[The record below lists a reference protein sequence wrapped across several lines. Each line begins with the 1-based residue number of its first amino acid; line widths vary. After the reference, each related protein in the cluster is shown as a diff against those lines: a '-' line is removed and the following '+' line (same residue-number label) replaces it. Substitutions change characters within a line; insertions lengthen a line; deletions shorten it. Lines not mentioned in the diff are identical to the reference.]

1 MNKEE
6 LLFLKSKHLNF
17 SDEDLEWVLTHLLI
31 SKEDL
36 DKKSIYV
43 KRFIHEEILPS
54 YCLSEDEYD
63 DACEALIK
71 LNNFER
77 VHDALSLGS
86 KFNQCKYFQLTK
98 RFPDVYYELCQSFDF
113 RDVNDAGYDM
123 ESMAVQ
129 NFCKYAYKYRV
140 FGYLSNLYLLL
151 VRKFGVNL
159 NSDSTD
165 YCFNDCDLSK
175 CCNAEF
181 DASRFCTAHMK
192 IWNLSKCNNAEFD
205 ASRFEASVSFMMK
218 EQSMRVRH
226 DKEVLALRSKE
237 KETCSKYKETVA
249 YVQAKAVENQLLVD
263 ERNALHTQ
271 LLNSGASHKRF
282 KANVSAYISKKNGL
296 IRDLQTQFS
305 ELASKTESR
314 LLEFESKVPL
324 TYGGFSVLES
334 KNKELTE
341 QLLACTAAKG
351 VSDTQ
356 LEECKAEKEDLTEQ
370 LAHTQS
376 LLLQSITSI
385 GKRKRSVFDASQ

>member
-1 MNKEE
+1 MSENVNKEE

-17 SDEDLEWVLTHLLI
+17 SDDDLEWVFTLLKI

-36 DKKSIYV
+36 DKKNIYV
-43 KRFIHEEILPS
+43 KRFIHEHVVHPQSFSGVGVSL
-54 YCLSEDEYD
+54 EDFELAYDDMRRRSEYD
-63 DACEALIK
+63 
-71 LNNFER
+71 
-77 VHDALSLGS
+77 
-86 KFNQCKYFQLTK
+86 QCKYFQLTK
-98 RFPDVYYELCQSFDF
+98 RFPDIYYGLCLKWSFHLHNIISDIIS
-113 RDVNDAGYDM
+113 DIM
-123 ESMAVQ
+123 ETVAIL
-129 NFCKYAYKYRV
+129 N
-140 FGYLSNLYLLL
+140 FGYYASVHNIQGYLYSLFCQWSE
-151 VRKFGVNL
+151 K
-159 NSDSTD
+159 SD
-165 YCFNDCDLSK
+165 NPKVPL
-175 CCNAEF
+175 A
-181 DASRFCTAHMK
+181 
-192 IWNLSKCNNAEFD
+192 FD
-205 ASRFEASVSFMMK
+205 ASRFEDSVEFMMK

-282 KANVSAYISKKNGL
+282 KTNVSAYISKKNGL

-314 LLEFESKVPL
+314 LLELESKVPL
-324 TYGGFSVLES
+324 EYGGFSVLES